1 MRYGRTRTLTLT
13 ASIMLALTLAGC
25 ASRQQV
31 KTLQQEAKDRET
43 ALEELRAENADV
55 KDQLSKARSELAS
68 VRTELADAKQSAAAA
83 ATPPAAPAP
92 AQDTDRVLL
101 VLDGDS
107 FAAGKDTLSLDAKK
121 SLQTALAEIRAAAKT
136 SYLRIEGHTDN
147 QPIRKTKD
155 KYKSNV
161 DLAAARAMSVLSY
174 LETVGRISPD
184 KMYVAAYGPYRPITS
199 NSTPKGR
206 ASNRRVQIVQT
217 TK

>member
-1 MRYGRTRTLTLT
+1 MRYDWTRTLTLT
-13 ASIMLALTLAGC
+13 AITLALTLAGC
-25 ASRQQV
+25 ASRQKV
-31 KTLQQEAKDRET
+31 KTLEQEAADRGA

-83 ATPPAAPAP
+83 PPPAAPVAV
-92 AQDTDRVLL
+92 QDTDRVLL

-107 FAAGKDTLSLDAKK
+107 FSAGKDALSLDAKK

-174 LETVGRISPD
+174 LETVGRVSPE
-184 KMYVAAYGPYRPITS
+184 KMYIAAYGPHRPIAS
-199 NSTPKGR
+199 NKTAKGR
-206 ASNRRVQIVQT
+206 SSNRRVQIVQT
-217 TK
+217 AK